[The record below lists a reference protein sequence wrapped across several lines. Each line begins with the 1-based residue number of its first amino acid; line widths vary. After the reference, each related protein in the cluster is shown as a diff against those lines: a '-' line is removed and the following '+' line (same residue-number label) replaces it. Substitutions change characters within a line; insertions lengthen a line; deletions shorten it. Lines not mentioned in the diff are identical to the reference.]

1 MTKNMVT
8 VQNAFNN
15 KPIGIV
21 SITIN
26 PENDTPEVL
35 KAYAEEYGVTNPDW
49 HFLTGDK
56 ETIYK
61 LANEGFNLY
70 AGQGDQFEGGF
81 EHSGMFALIDKD
93 GNIVCRKDNFGNP
106 IVYYDG
112 IEPEGIEML
121 ISDIQ
126 QLLKN

>member
-1 MTKNMVT
+1 M
-8 VQNAFNN
+8 
-15 KPIGIV
+15 
-21 SITIN
+21 
-26 PENDTPEVL
+26 
-35 KAYAEEYGVTNPDW
+35 
-49 HFLTGDK
+49 
-56 ETIYK
+56 
-61 LANEGFNLY
+61 ANEGFNLY
-70 AGQGDQFEGGF
+70 AGQGGQFEGGF

>member
-1 MTKNMVT
+1 M
-8 VQNAFNN
+8 
-15 KPIGIV
+15 
-21 SITIN
+21 
-26 PENDTPEVL
+26 